1 MYCKNRSLYWKG
13 NDPNPHNLQFQSKKA
28 HTRGGVVMDEKVRFY
43 NNCNECVCVCMI
55 RSYFGAESTM

>member
-28 HTRGGVVMDEKVRFY
+28 HTRGGVVMMKRLNFITIVMS
-43 NNCNECVCVCMI
+43 VCVCMI